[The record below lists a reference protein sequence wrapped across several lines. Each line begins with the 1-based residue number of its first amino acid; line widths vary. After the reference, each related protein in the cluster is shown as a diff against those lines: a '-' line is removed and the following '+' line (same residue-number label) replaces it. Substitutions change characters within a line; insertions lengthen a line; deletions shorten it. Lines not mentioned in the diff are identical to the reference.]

1 MSEPLGKID
10 PIKAYQ
16 TTDGKKFVGERARE
30 DAEDHQRWL
39 DSQPKPEPPK
49 PSKPPLK
56 KLKRRKSGRKN
67 KH

>member
-1 MSEPLGKID
+1 MTELGKID

-39 DSQPKPEPPK
+39 NRHPMPEPPK
-49 PSKPPLK
+49 PRKTLLK
-56 KLKRRKSGRKN
+56 KRKKKRRKL
-67 KH
+67 

>member
-39 DSQPKPEPPK
+39 DCQPMPELSKPP
-49 PSKPPLK
+49 KPPLK
-56 KLKRRKSGRKN
+56 KRKKKRRRS
-67 KH
+67 